1 METGELYVKL
11 KAYDSAIVA
20 YKIVISDYYD
30 TRYYRDANLEV
41 MRCLVL
47 LNQNQEAQEFFDSL
61 KANSDSLV
69 NESFKELASD
79 ILNNNS

>member
-1 METGELYVKL
+1 
-11 KAYDSAIVA
+11 
-20 YKIVISDYYD
+20 
-30 TRYYRDANLEV
+30 
-41 MRCLVL
+41 VL

-61 KANSDSLV
+61 NASSDSLV